1 MLGEVGVKKFLV
13 GAVSA
18 VAVWASSAATAAVA
32 ADLKIALIYSK
43 SGPLE
48 AYAKQTETGLALG
61 FEYLTGGTMT
71 LDGRKIVILPKD
83 DQGKPDVAKSLLE
96 QAYEDDKVDLAIG
109 TTSSGATLAM
119 LPVAEDAKK
128 LLIVEPAVADSIT
141 GDKWNRYIFRTA
153 RNWCLP

>member
-1 MLGEVGVKKFLV
+1 MNKFV
-13 GAVSA
+13 AGAILA
-18 VAVWASSAATAAVA
+18 AGMWMGLAGSAAFS
-32 ADLKIALIYSK
+32 ADLKIALIHSK

-48 AYAKQTETGLALG
+48 AYAEQTETGLKFG

-71 LDGRKIVILPKD
+71 LDGRRIVILPKD

-96 QAYEDDKVDLAIG
+96 RAYMDDNVDLAIG

-119 LPVAEDAKK
+119 LPVAEGAKK

-141 GDKWNRYIFRTA
+141 GDK
-153 RNWCLP
+153 